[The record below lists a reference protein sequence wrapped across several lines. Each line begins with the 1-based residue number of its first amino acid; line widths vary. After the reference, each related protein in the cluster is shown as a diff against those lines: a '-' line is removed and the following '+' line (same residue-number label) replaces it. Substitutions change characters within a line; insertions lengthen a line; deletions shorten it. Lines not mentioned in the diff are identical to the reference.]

1 MNLFVTVVVKT
12 ARCISALDK
21 LIKTEFSFCVCF
33 VLHGYIDCI
42 MMKCKYILYIVRF
55 FRVLVCFCCMLLHAR
70 CTSLLASSTRKLRS
84 CAAQFLRVFDLFADP
99 CNFCRT
105 TCNFCAI
112 SCAYVQFGLAL
123 LRPSIIFD
131 RLSTPK
137 IDRLTGKLQSS
148 LCL

>member
-55 FRVLVCFCCMLLHAR
+55 FGCLFVFVACCCMLGVPAYWLVPPEN
-70 CTSLLASSTRKLRS
+70 CDLA
-84 CAAQFLRVFDLFADP
+84 QH
-99 CNFCRT
+99 
-105 TCNFCAI
+105 NFCASLTYLQI
-112 SCAYVQFGLAL
+112 RA
-123 LRPSIIFD
+123 IFAA
-131 RLSTPK
+131 RHAIFAHFLV
-137 IDRLTGKLQSS
+137 LMFSS
-148 LCL
+148 G